1 MSHCNTDSTHFIIKF
16 LVAISHSFLC
26 PQFPIP
32 LREKTSSLNY
42 SCSIYILA
50 WTMCHKQ
57 HVVRVQ
63 IIQFRSKDTGNHQ
76 PRTLIVNTNGL
87 INVVLKEIWTPSTK
101 STPNT
106 DFSISKFENFIL
118 HEPIHPKMRFITEEK
133 LSMSTRIIYSPFGR
147 SLLSLTKYLNLNHLY
162 YRILH

>member
-16 LVAISHSFLC
+16 LVAISQSFLC
-26 PQFPIP
+26 PQFTLP
-32 LREKTSSLNY
+32 LREKTSSSNY

-87 INVVLKEIWTPSTK
+87 INVVLKEIWTYVAASTK
-101 STPNT
+101 STPKP
-106 DFSISKFENFIL
+106 ISPYPNSKILFL
-118 HEPIHPKMRFITEEK
+118 HEPIHPKMRLITEEK
-133 LSMSTRIIYSPFGR
+133 LSMSTRIIYSPFGH
-147 SLLSLTKYLNLNHLY
+147 LNHLY